1 MSDTNRT
8 NLTIIIVLCIVVVG
22 VGGYF
27 TINHFFDK
35 GESGNEPSQEE
46 LDDNKDTSVDEKEK
60 YESYKVGDY
69 VTLRNNSTWNVIAKS
84 GEEDSNVLLLMSD
97 QLDDL
102 IDYRGASNYVMD
114 TFANDFAQS
123 MGIGADEVSARLL
136 SIDDIRTI
144 TGIADLE
151 PGVTIEDSNQTFLYR
166 SSTLTSEVEN
176 DTPILVCE
184 RNGSDPAKI
193 CMGTG
198 TTTWKV
204 RPVIEISK
212 KYIK

>member
-1 MSDTNRT
+1 MSDSNRT
-8 NLTIIIVLCIVVVG
+8 NLTIIIVLGIVVIS

-27 TINHFFDK
+27 TIHHFFDK
-35 GESGNEPSQEE
+35 KEKEEPLQEE
-46 LDDNKDTSVDEKEK
+46 REEKKDTSVDEKAE

-84 GEEDSNVLLLMSD
+84 DKEESNVLLLMED

-102 IDYRGASNYVMD
+102 IDYREASNYVMD
-114 TFANDFAQS
+114 TFANDFANS
-123 MGIGADEVSARLL
+123 MGIGTDEVSARLL

-144 TGIADLE
+144 TGIANLE

-166 SSTLTSEVEN
+166 SSTLTDEIEA
-176 DTPILVCE
+176 DAPILICE
-184 RNGSDPAKI
+184 RTNNDLAKI
-193 CMGTG
+193 CVGAGTN
-198 TTTWKV
+198 TWKV

>member
-1 MSDTNRT
+1 MSDSNRT
-8 NLTIIIVLCIVVVG
+8 NLTIIIVLCIVVVS

-27 TINHFFDK
+27 TIHHFFDK
-35 GESGNEPSQEE
+35 KENEETLQEE
-46 LDDNKDTSVDEKEK
+46 REEKKDTSVDKEEE

-69 VTLRNNSTWNVIAKS
+69 ITLKNNSTWNVIAKS
-84 GEEDSNVLLLMSD
+84 DSEESNVLLLMED
-97 QLDDL
+97 QLDNL
-102 IDYRGASNYVMD
+102 IDYREASNYVMN
-114 TFANDFAQS
+114 TFANDFANS

-144 TGIADLE
+144 TGIASLE
-151 PGVTIEDSNQTFLYR
+151 PGVTIEDSNRTFLYR
-166 SSTLTSEVEN
+166 SSTLTDEVEG

-184 RNGSDPAKI
+184 RSSNDPAKI

-198 TTTWKV
+198 TTTWRV